1 MLHITKAQAKLK
13 NVTIVTEKHGNEEV
27 PSVSLALV
35 MALPGQ
41 IIDGL
46 DKGIRRTMFRKP
58 LKEEQAQGE
67 LNGVEANEGM
77 TKVLF
82 PLLAPLLWNE
92 DFTGYSII
100 IGSGLISTD
109 TDEKIEDV
117 KLSKIKIEPEDGG
130 AVVLSCS
137 VHFEADGELI
147 GALGVNQGK
156 TIEVSLEPPYIPH

>member
-1 MLHITKAQAKLK
+1 
-13 NVTIVTEKHGNEEV
+13 
-27 PSVSLALV
+27 
-35 MALPGQ
+35 MALPGE

-46 DKGIRRTMFRKP
+46 DKGLRRTMFRKP
-58 LKEEQAQGE
+58 LKEESSQGE
-67 LNGVEANEGM
+67 LEGVQANSGM

-82 PLLAPLLWNE
+82 PHLAPLTWGE
-92 DFTGYSII
+92 DFPGYSII

-117 KLSKIKIEPEDGG
+117 KVSKIKLEPKDGG

-137 VHFEADGELI
+137 VHFESDAELI

-156 TIEVSLEPPYIPH
+156 TIEVSLEPPYLPE